1 MERCINTEALGAYME
16 ANEKEEKAF
25 EAMLEELNEEASG
38 KIMEA
43 MAIFHKITADA
54 GIDYLFSDWINEEVL

>member
-1 MERCINTEALGAYME
+1 MERCANTEAIDTHYREQEVA
-16 ANEKEEKAF
+16 EKAF
-25 EAMLEELNEEASG
+25 ETILEELNEEASG

-54 GIDYLFSDWINEEVL
+54 DIDYLFSDWINEEVL